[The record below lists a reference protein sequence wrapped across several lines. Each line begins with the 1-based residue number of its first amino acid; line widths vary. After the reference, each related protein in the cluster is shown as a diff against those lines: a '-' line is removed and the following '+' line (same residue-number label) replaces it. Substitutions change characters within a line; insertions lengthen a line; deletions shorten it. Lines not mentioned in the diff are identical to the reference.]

1 MVSAPNPSP
10 RRRAL
15 EFIARSPHGCTEQ
28 VLRGEGVGIM
38 TLVHMVRAG
47 LVVTNTHTDESGRT
61 QQRFTITYLGRQ
73 LIEE

>member
-1 MVSAPNPSP
+1 VVSAPYPSP
-10 RRRAL
+10 HRRAL

-28 VLRGEGVGIM
+28 ELRSEGFGIM

-47 LVVTNTHTDESGRT
+47 LVVTNTHMDENGRT
-61 QQRFTITYLGRQ
+61 QQRFTITDLGRQ